1 MEVPAQSATQ
11 GTRPHEERTLM
22 ALLESVETRLLFRL
36 TRFLAFVVILALSLA
51 LLIGAFS
58 FAGELIPNQ
67 SSKVTFKDIS
77 RELHPAP
84 EAVQPD
90 SSSSQPGADSQSS
103 PSLDLPFAL
112 QPYFSS
118 SDNRAV
124 LMRHMD
130 GLDSSERTEYLDNL
144 SQVVKASESNR
155 EDTTNVINKYFELK
169 QTQLALAK
177 ADSAA
182 RTQRLIYIAAS
193 AFSIMF
199 LIAMASLIL
208 VLLAIER
215 NTRGHAIT

>member
-1 MEVPAQSATQ
+1 
-11 GTRPHEERTLM
+11 M
-22 ALLESVETRLLFRL
+22 AFLETVETRLLFRL

-51 LLIGAFS
+51 LIIGAVS
-58 FAGELIPNQ
+58 FAGDLMPNQ
-67 SSKVTFKDIS
+67 SSEVTFNEINS
-77 RELHPAP
+77 ELHPSH
-84 EAVQPD
+84 ESNQYD
-90 SSSSQPGADSQSS
+90 TNTS
-103 PSLDLPFAL
+103 PIREDFQGSLDLPLVL

-130 GLDSSERTEYLDNL
+130 GLDSSERIEYLDNL
-144 SQVVKASESNR
+144 SRVVRASESKR
-155 EDTTNVINKYFELK
+155 KDTTEVINKYFELK
-169 QTQLALAK
+169 QAQLTLAK

-182 RTQRLIYIAAS
+182 RTQRLIYMVAS

-215 NTRGHAIT
+215 NTRSHAIT